1 MLGLENVHNYTI
13 LETKNEKQYMKITN
27 EIAILISWPRELDMF
42 STFIE
47 NTIDNVVIVVDDFVY
62 DEGERLEKGESIIK
76 CLDEKIEYVL
86 LSEVLG
92 KVKYRILFSTGG
104 QVFQQK
110 VTYSSYFKYLYALSI
125 GSFIEHFK
133 ISEFFLETVGRSLTG
148 GGKHAE
154 KFGKYPIE
162 RAIGKKV
169 IKYPKGLDINKA
181 TYPEDQWKNVFDI
194 YLCHSNIDQNLIN
207 NKFPDAKCIK
217 IGYPR
222 YDNIPSISNAKNII
236 YNEIKSIDAEKPL
249 LLWMPT
255 MIKIRG
261 ELIDNI
267 RIWIPIFKKILDK
280 YNILIRVHPKMLVM
294 DTKIA
299 TYLKDLGFLVDVKK
313 VRNLGV
319 LYQASDLVLA
329 DYGGSVLSAVYM
341 KKKLILLNSS
351 SRKYLRWRKERMY
364 VDDDV
369 RSDVNAFSVNDSTA
383 LNKQINESIQNNN
396 TLRRDN
402 LKKQYFGEDCDYE
415 NLRELFL

>member
-1 MLGLENVHNYTI
+1 
-13 LETKNEKQYMKITN
+13 MKIIKK
-27 EIAILISWPRELDMF
+27 IAVLISWPRELDMF

-47 NTIDNVVIVVDDFVY
+47 NTVDDVVIVVDDFDY
-62 DEGERLEKGESIIK
+62 DEGERFEKGKSIIEL
-76 CLDEKIEYVL
+76 LDGKTEYVL
-86 LSEVLG
+86 LSEILG
-92 KVKYRILFSTGG
+92 KVKYRVLFSTGG
-104 QVFQQK
+104 QTFQKK
-110 VTYSSYFKYLYALSI
+110 VTFRTYFKYIYAVSI
-125 GSFIEHFK
+125 GSFIEHFELSK
-133 ISEFFLETVGRSLTG
+133 FFLQTIGHPLTG
-148 GGKHAE
+148 GGKYAE

-162 RAIGKKV
+162 RAIGNKV

-207 NKFPDAKCIK
+207 NKFPSAQCVK

-222 YDNIPSISNAKNII
+222 YDNMPSVSNAKNII

-249 LLWMPT
+249 LLWIPT

-267 RIWIPIFKKILDK
+267 RIWIPIFEKILDK

-299 TYLKDLGFLVDVKK
+299 SYLEGLGFLVDVKK
-313 VRNLGV
+313 GRNLGV

-351 SRKYLRWRKERMY
+351 SKKYLRWRKERMY

-402 LKKQYFGEDCDYE
+402 LKIQYFGEDCDYE
-415 NLRELFL
+415 NLRELFHKLIV

>member
-1 MLGLENVHNYTI
+1 
-13 LETKNEKQYMKITN
+13 MKIIKK
-27 EIAILISWPRELDMF
+27 IAVLISWPRELDMF

-47 NTIDNVVIVVDDFVY
+47 NTVDDVVIVVDDFDY
-62 DEGERLEKGESIIK
+62 DEGERFEKGKSIIEL
-76 CLDEKIEYVL
+76 LDGKTEYVL
-86 LSEVLG
+86 LSEILG
-92 KVKYRILFSTGG
+92 KVKYRVLFSTGG
-104 QVFQQK
+104 QTFQKK
-110 VTYSSYFKYLYALSI
+110 VTFRTYFKYIYAVSI
-125 GSFIEHFK
+125 GSFIEHFELSK
-133 ISEFFLETVGRSLTG
+133 FFLQTIGHPLTG
-148 GGKHAE
+148 GGKYAE

-162 RAIGKKV
+162 RAIGNKV

-207 NKFPDAKCIK
+207 NKFPSAQCVK

-222 YDNIPSISNAKNII
+222 YDNMPSVSNAKNII

-249 LLWMPT
+249 LLWIPT

-267 RIWIPIFKKILDK
+267 RIWIPIFEKILDK

-299 TYLKDLGFLVDVKK
+299 SYLEGLGFLVDVKK
-313 VRNLGV
+313 GRNLGV

-351 SRKYLRWRKERMY
+351 SKKYLRWRKERMY

-369 RSDVNAFSVNDSTA
+369 RNDVDSFSIYDDMTFIEQVDRN
-383 LNKQINESIQNNN
+383 IQDNSSSKRNR
-396 TLRRDN
+396 LRE
-402 LKKQYFGEDCDYE
+402 KYFGEDCNYE
-415 NLRELFL
+415 DLRDMFHKLAK